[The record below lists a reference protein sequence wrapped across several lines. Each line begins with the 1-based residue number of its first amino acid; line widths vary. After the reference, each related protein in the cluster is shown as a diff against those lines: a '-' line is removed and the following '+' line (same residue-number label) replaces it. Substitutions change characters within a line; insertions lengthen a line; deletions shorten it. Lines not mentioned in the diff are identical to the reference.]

1 MDIQLIEKL
10 SKIESL
16 FNQIPQKEVLNF
28 GEACEFLNL
37 SASYLYKL
45 TSAQKLPH
53 YKPNGKKIY
62 FRRGELQEWLLKN
75 RIKPLAEIEQE
86 AMDYV
91 VSKKKGG
98 VR

>member
-1 MDIQLIEKL
+1 MDTRIIEKL
-10 SKIESL
+10 SRIETL
-16 FNQIPQKEVLNF
+16 FNKIPQKEVLNF

-62 FRRGELQEWLLKN
+62 FRRGELQEWLLQN
-75 RIKPLAEIEQE
+75 RIKSLAEIDTE
-86 AMDYV
+86 AIDYV
-91 VSKKKGG
+91 VTKKKGG